1 MRYLCRQV
9 ASQAKQELDGL
20 NVNRVNIQVIH
31 LFIFF
36 NFGWTNLRFIFWF
49 KKVDWLPSS
58 IIQYKSLHS
67 KCLLVENL
75 PPQYRNFTQFRKIF
89 SCVAKPPYCQVR
101 YRRYQIKN
109 ILFTYLI
116 TIQYN
121 SVTVWQCSSHPNLF
135 ILPYS
140 IWPMYLK

>member
-20 NVNRVNIQVIH
+20 NVNGVNIQVIH
-31 LFIFF
+31 LFIFLIL
-36 NFGWTNLRFIFWF
+36 GEPILEFWF

-58 IIQYKSLHS
+58 ITQYKSLHS

-116 TIQYN
+116 TIQYQ
-121 SVTVWQCSSHPNLF
+121 WQCSSHPNLF

-140 IWPMYLK
+140 IWPMY